1 MNLNKLLQSKKHGSA
16 MALVLVAVILLL
28 VMGIG
33 LLSLGQHSRIF
44 AVQTTSEIAARCAA
58 DAGLTKALFEM
69 NSKLEN
75 KTWSDSV
82 LPQVTNE
89 LLPNSNAT
97 FSYEITGDQ
106 SSGFTIQSTGSFG
119 RAQKTVNAEL
129 QLKGLFEYAI
139 FTQGALA
146 LRNGT
151 AVTGYNFDADDE
163 PLKVGTNSTAAGSVE
178 MKTGVTI
185 NGDVRVGIGGDVDVV
200 INSRTEATITGD
212 VSALNEEH
220 ELPPIT
226 VPNNLLSLP
235 SQGII
240 ISPTIIT
247 TSAKYDSIKLGNS
260 GIITIDGSVTLYV
273 VGDVILDN
281 SAQLQIV
288 APSTNPNASL
298 VLYLG
303 GNLLMQN
310 GGTINNLAK
319 NPTKLKIYALDSC
332 TSISFKNS
340 GNFYGA
346 IYAPAAD
353 VHQYNSVQLYGAIV
367 ANTFRQ
373 DVNANLNYDASLRD
387 VSVNDE
393 GTYFTIKRWWEH

>member
-1 MNLNKLLQSKKHGSA
+1 MSLNKLLKSKKHGSV
-16 MALVLVAVILLL
+16 MALVLVAVVLLL

-44 AVQTTSEIAARCAA
+44 AVQTSSEIAARCAA
-58 DAGLTKALFEM
+58 DAGLIKALHEM
-69 NSKLEN
+69 NSKLED
-75 KTWSDSV
+75 KTWSDST
-82 LPQVTNE
+82 LPGTTAE

-106 SSGFTIQSTGSFG
+106 SSGFNIQSTGNFG
-119 RAQKTVNAEL
+119 RAQKTVNADL

-139 FTQGALA
+139 FTQGVLA

-151 AVTGYNFDADDE
+151 TISGYNFDADDE

-178 MKTGVTI
+178 MKNGVTI
-185 NGDVRVGIGGDVDVV
+185 DGDVAVGVGGDDDTV
-200 INSRTEATITGD
+200 INSKTEATITGD
-212 VSALNEEH
+212 TYALNEEH
-220 ELPPIT
+220 KLPSIT
-226 VPNNLLSLP
+226 VPDNLISLP
-235 SQGII
+235 SQGVIA
-240 ISPTIIT
+240 SPTTIT
-247 TSAKYDSIKLGNS
+247 TSAKYDSINLGNS
-260 GIITIDGSVTLYV
+260 EIITIDGSVMLYV

-281 SAQLQIV
+281 SAELQIV
-288 APSTNPNASL
+288 APQTNPNASL

-303 GNLLMQN
+303 GNIIMQN

-319 NPTKLKIYALDSC
+319 NPTKLKVYALDSC
-332 TSISFKNS
+332 TDISFKNS

-367 ANTFRQ
+367 ANNFTQ
-373 DVNANLNYDASLRD
+373 DVNADVYYDASLRD
-387 VSVNDE
+387 ASLSDE
-393 GTYFTIKRWWEH
+393 GARFVIKKWSE